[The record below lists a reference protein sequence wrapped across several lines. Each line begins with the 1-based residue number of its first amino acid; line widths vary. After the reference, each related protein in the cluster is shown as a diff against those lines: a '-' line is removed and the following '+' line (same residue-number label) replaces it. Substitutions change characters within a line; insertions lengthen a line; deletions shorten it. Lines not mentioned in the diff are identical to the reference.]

1 MPISLPRPKQ
11 RHAAATHNENDDD
24 RAQHAV
30 PLRQMLM
37 PIIESELGKRSADV
51 WLGPLH
57 LDSRAMLAPL
67 AGYTDTA
74 MRRICR
80 RYGAGMV
87 FSEMLSSEGTRRN
100 NPKTFKM
107 AAFHEE
113 ERPYFIQL
121 FAANPEQAADATRIL
136 TEIQPDGF
144 DLNFGCPVK
153 KIILNQG
160 GSALLKDIPLLA
172 RIVEAAVKA
181 TTVPVSVKIRSGW
194 DRRSLNAIEVAKA
207 VADAGAAWVTVHART
222 RSEFF
227 QGRAHWEWIGEVKAA
242 VSIPVVGNGDVRSA
256 EDVVNLLELTGCD
269 AVMIGRA
276 TMGYPFIFREI
287 DHLLRHGKTLPPPT
301 PMERF
306 EAASQQLRWLVEQ
319 WGEKRGVLEFRKH
332 LLAYVRGLP
341 RSTTYK
347 VEAMK
352 LVEMDR
358 VIDSMRE
365 YVSTLPDMPFERP
378 MPLGEDLPPAWRP
391 SNINAGQAPQSPPE
405 PVPL

>member
-1 MPISLPRPKQ
+1 M
-11 RHAAATHNENDDD
+11 T
-24 RAQHAV
+24 V
-30 PLRQMLM
+30 PLRHI
-37 PIIESELGKRSADV
+37 PDESQPRSADV

-57 LDSRAMLAPL
+57 LTSRAILAPL
-67 AGYTDTA
+67 AGYTDMA

-100 NPKTFKM
+100 NAKTFKM
-107 AAFHEE
+107 ATFDPE
-113 ERPYFIQL
+113 ERPYFVQL
-121 FAANPEQAADATRIL
+121 FATNPEQAADATRVLSQI
-136 TEIQPDGF
+136 EPDGF

-160 GSALLKDIPLLA
+160 GAALLKDIPLLA

-181 TTVPVSVKIRSGW
+181 TNVPVSVKIRSGW

-222 RSEFF
+222 RNEFY

-242 VSIPVVGNGDVRSA
+242 VNIPVVGNGDVRSP
-256 EDVVNLLELTGCD
+256 EDVVKLLDMTGCD

-276 TMGYPFIFREI
+276 AMGYPFIFREI
-287 DHLLRHGKTLPPPT
+287 SHLLEHGETLPPPT
-301 PMERF
+301 PLERY
-306 EAASQQLRWLVEQ
+306 EAASQQLRWMVEQ
-319 WGEKRGVLEFRKH
+319 WGERRGVLEFRKH

-341 RSTTYK
+341 RSVPFK

-352 LVEMDR
+352 LMEMEP
-358 VIDSMRE
+358 VINALHE
-365 YVSTLPDMPFERP
+365 YVLTLPEEPFARP
-378 MPLGEDLPPAWRP
+378 LPLGEDLPPAWRP
-391 SNINAGQAPQSPPE
+391 SQINAGQAPSSPE
-405 PVPL
+405 EQAPL

>member
-1 MPISLPRPKQ
+1 MNSDPRTP
-11 RHAAATHNENDDD
+11 
-24 RAQHAV
+24 
-30 PLRQMLM
+30 
-37 PIIESELGKRSADV
+37 DV
-51 WLGPLH
+51 RLGPLH
-57 LDSRAMLAPL
+57 LTSRAILAPL

-74 MRRICR
+74 MRRVCR

-113 ERPYFIQL
+113 ERPYFVQL
-121 FAANPEQAADATRIL
+121 FATNPEQAADAARIL
-136 TEIQPDGF
+136 TQIQPDGF

-160 GSALLKDIPLLA
+160 GAALLKDIPLLG

-181 TTVPVSVKIRSGW
+181 TNVPVSVKIRSGW
-194 DRRSLNAIEVAKA
+194 DRRSLNAIEVAKTI
-207 VADAGAAWVTVHART
+207 ADAGAAWVTIHART
-222 RSEFF
+222 RSEFY

-242 VSIPVVGNGDVRSA
+242 VNIPVVGNGDVRSP
-256 EDVVNLLELTGCD
+256 EDVVSLINMTGCD

-276 TMGYPFIFREI
+276 AMGYPFIFREI
-287 DHLLRHGKTLPPPT
+287 NHLLQTGESLPPPT
-301 PMERF
+301 PQERF
-306 EAASQQLRWLVEQ
+306 EAASQQLRWMVEQ
-319 WGEKRGVLEFRKH
+319 WGERRGTLEFRKH

-341 RSTTYK
+341 RSIQFK

-352 LVEMDR
+352 LMESEP
-358 VIDSMRE
+358 VIDAMRA
-365 YVSTLPDMPFERP
+365 YVATLPDIPFERP

-391 SNINAGQAPQSPPE
+391 SQINAGQAPESPAE
-405 PVPL
+405 PTPL